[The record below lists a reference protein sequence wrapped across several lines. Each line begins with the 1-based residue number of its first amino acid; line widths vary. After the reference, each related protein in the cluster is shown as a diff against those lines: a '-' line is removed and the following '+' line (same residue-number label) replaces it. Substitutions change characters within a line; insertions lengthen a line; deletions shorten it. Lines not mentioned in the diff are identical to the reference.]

1 MTGPASNDRSAV
13 ALAFANTADDGYDSA
28 AEAADVLEA
37 WLAEHALIATTV
49 EVTSA
54 ELSRFLRLRDA
65 VRAVIA
71 ARIDGVAPDDAAIRI
86 LEAASLAAP
95 GAPIGV
101 WQPDGSVALGWRSTG
116 GDPMD
121 RAAAMLATDV
131 VDLVVDHG
139 ERLGRGVDGGPRFV
153 LHPGPS

>member
-1 MTGPASNDRSAV
+1 MTGPALHDRAAA
-13 ALAFANTADDGYDSA
+13 ALAFANTPDDGYDGA
-28 AEAADVLEA
+28 AEAADALEA
-37 WLAEHALIATTV
+37 WLADRRLIAGDV

-65 VRAVIA
+65 MRAVLE
-71 ARIDGVAPDDAAIRI
+71 ARIDGRAPEDAAVRI

-101 WQPDGSVALGWRSTG
+101 WEPDGTVALGWRSTG
-116 GDPMD
+116 GDPLD
-121 RAAAMLATDV
+121 RAAAMLATDL

-139 ERLGRGVDGGPRFV
+139 DRLERGPGGAERFSV
-153 LHPGPS
+153 RDSD